1 MQEVKLYSI
10 YGSVL
15 ALKLLL
21 LDKLRIK
28 DNAGTS
34 TEKAAVI
41 IIVVAVI
48 YLGLDKDCNFKVI

>member
-10 YGSVL
+10 YGLVL

-28 DNAGTS
+28 ENAGTS